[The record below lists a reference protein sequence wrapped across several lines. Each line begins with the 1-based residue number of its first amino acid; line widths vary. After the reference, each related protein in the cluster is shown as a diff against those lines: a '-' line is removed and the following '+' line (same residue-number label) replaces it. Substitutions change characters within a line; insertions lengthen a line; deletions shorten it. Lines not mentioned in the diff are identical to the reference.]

1 MPVFKNFP
9 HIWPYW
15 INTEIKNLFFLHWQM
30 VHFAGLFAGCFFYYL
45 GSQLIDK
52 TLCNCWKHALLMYTL
67 FSRDSLTAIKLTTS
81 ALFSLRAS
89 AHPMYLQS
97 SVWGGYC
104 TVTDA
109 IKLFV
114 LEILN
119 AIKNAKKYIFQ
130 LLGAFLLFFFSRFST
145 VGFIFNG
152 FFPFLF
158 FLTHVSSFFNPG
170 FHSLCQVAQTL
181 AVMR

>member
-1 MPVFKNFP
+1 MVIFLVSTPIIGRYCTVIVFVELPLSPHISSAELKNFP

-30 VHFAGLFAGCFFYYL
+30 VHFAGLFAGFFFYYL

-89 AHPMYLQS
+89 THPISYIWQPYEG
-97 SVWGGYC
+97 V
-104 TVTDA
+104 TVP
-109 IKLFV
+109 L
-114 LEILN
+114 LN
-119 AIKNAKKYIFQ
+119 QY
-130 LLGAFLLFFFSRFST
+130 
-145 VGFIFNG
+145 
-152 FFPFLF
+152 
-158 FLTHVSSFFNPG
+158 
-170 FHSLCQVAQTL
+170 
-181 AVMR
+181 